1 MKKSVFKTEAGRDK
15 VRAYYN
21 RVLSRFPFGQRYV
34 ETAFGQTF
42 MLTAGQE
49 SNPPI
54 ILLHGSCSNSAF
66 WFPEIIALSNNF
78 MVYAVDII
86 GEAGNSEEYRPDL
99 SSDAFA
105 LWMKDVLGA
114 LGLERTV
121 LIGNSLGGWMAL
133 KFATTYPERV
143 SGLILIASAGLAQV
157 RPQFLLNVEQ
167 TRQADG
173 TVPINPGI
181 IGEQNI
187 PKEVLDFMNLIA
199 ESYSPIQELPEYADE
214 QLQQLNMPVL
224 FIDGEDDVIIDAK
237 RSAQRLSRL
246 IPSAV
251 IRLLPNCG
259 HVVTSSIEYII
270 PFLMKI
276 HLVSESTRLD

>member
-1 MKKSVFKTEAGRDK
+1 MKNSVFKTEAGRDK

-21 RVLSRFPFGQRYV
+21 RVLRQFPFGQQYV
-34 ETAFGQTF
+34 ETTFGQTF
-42 MLTAGQE
+42 ILTAGQE

-66 WFPEIIALSNNF
+66 WFPELMSLSDHF
-78 MVYAVDII
+78 RVYAVDII

-105 LWMKDVLGA
+105 IWMKDVLGA

-133 KFATTYPERV
+133 KFATAYPERV

-167 TRQADG
+167 ARQADG
-173 TVPINPGI
+173 TVPMGDSI
-181 IGEQNI
+181 IGEHGI
-187 PKEVLDFMNLIA
+187 PKEVLDFMNLIV
-199 ESYSPIQELPEYADE
+199 ENYNPIQELPVYADE

-224 FIDGEDDVIIDAK
+224 FIDGEDDVIIDAE
-237 RSAQRLSRL
+237 RSAQRLSHL
-246 IPSAV
+246 IPSAE

-259 HVVTSSIEYII
+259 HVVTNSIEYII
-270 PFLMKI
+270 PFLTKTPNI
-276 HLVSESTRLD
+276 SES